1 MKNEK
6 FAAAKEIVKERQS
19 HSANWGRR
27 VAVICVALW
36 GAVANFS
43 LFTFTSTLTFAQKV
57 QKGKAS
63 YYSKKWTGRKT
74 ANGDRLH
81 HDSMTCA
88 HKTHPFGTLLKV
100 TNPDNGKVVIV
111 RVNDRGPYSRGRII
125 DLSWGAARE
134 LGILAKGVAKVEIEK
149 FTGHLSPPAPEVPL
163 IPVKWGADSFLI
175 SLPFLR

>member
-1 MKNEK
+1 M
-6 FAAAKEIVKERQS
+6 
-19 HSANWGRR
+19 
-27 VAVICVALW
+27 
-36 GAVANFS
+36 
-43 LFTFTSTLTFAQKV
+43 

-149 FTGHLSPPAPEVPL
+149 FTGHLTPPAPEVPL
-163 IPVKWGADSFLI
+163 IPVKWGADSFFI
-175 SLPFLR
+175 SLPFLK

>member
-1 MKNEK
+1 MKSEK
-6 FAAAKEIVKERQS
+6 IATA
-19 HSANWGRR
+19 
-27 VAVICVALW
+27 AVILRRTVLLVLFLFCA
-36 GAVANFS
+36 AVNSS
-43 LFTFTSTLTFAQKV
+43 LFTLHSSLLHAQNV

-111 RVNDRGPYSRGRII
+111 RVNDRGPYGRDRII

-149 FTGHLSPPAPEVPL
+149 FTGHLAPPAPEVPL
-163 IPVKWGADSFLI
+163 IPVKWGADSFFI
-175 SLPFLR
+175 SLPFLK